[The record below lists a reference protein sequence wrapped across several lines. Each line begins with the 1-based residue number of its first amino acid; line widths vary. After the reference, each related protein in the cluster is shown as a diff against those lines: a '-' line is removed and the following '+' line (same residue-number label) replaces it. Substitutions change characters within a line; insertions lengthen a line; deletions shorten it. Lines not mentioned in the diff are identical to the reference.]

1 VVLGGATSYLAG
13 VVVLDSVG
21 EQQLASSGA
30 FRLGRRMRR
39 ELAATLPSTALPR
52 RWRFVPRLPT
62 GPLGKVSAP
71 ELAALFDTP

>member
-1 VVLGGATSYLAG
+1 VLGGATSYLAA

-30 FRLGRRMRR
+30 FRLGRRLRR

-52 RWRFVPRLPT
+52 RWRFVSQLPT
-62 GPLGKVSAP
+62 GPLGKVTATD
-71 ELAALFDTP
+71 LAALFDTP